1 MAAISTKQK
10 LLSLI
15 DDIEIIS
22 KELFDVMS
30 TPKNQ
35 PKTDAPDP
43 GLLMELLVQKDKEI
57 KESLKLAEE
66 QMDIQ
71 KIMDELKIE
80 VEKRDSDIKNLQK
93 NFKEAETILATAI
106 YQAKQKLNSIAQ
118 ANKKTISS
126 EELIKFAHRISAS
139 NAIAAPVTWAPGD
152 PRRPYPTDFEM
163 RRGYL
168 DHMQNSQSEF
178 SVNSQNS
185 LSWQSSSLQPPLAPP
200 PQPPQSSSVSSLD
213 PPTPMFGLSASAH
226 NTSMASGVASS
237 AGLSESIRNHASS
250 RDNEDVEIMTSDSS
264 SSSSSD
270 EENP

>member
-10 LLSLI
+10 LLTLI
-15 DDIEIIS
+15 DDIEIVS

-35 PKTDAPDP
+35 KTDAPDP
-43 GLLMELLVQKDKEI
+43 ALLMELLVQKDKEM

-71 KIMDELKIE
+71 KIMDELKME
-80 VEKRDSDIKNLQK
+80 VEKRDTDIRNLQK

-163 RRGYL
+163 RHGYL
-168 DHMQNSQSEF
+168 DHMQNSQS
-178 SVNSQNS
+178 NTLN
-185 LSWQSSSLQPPLAPP
+185 WQSSSLQPPLAPP
-200 PQPPQSSSVSSLD
+200 PQPPSSSVPSLD
-213 PPTPMFGLSASAH
+213 PPTPMFGLSASGL
-226 NTSMASGVASS
+226 NTSMGSGVASS
-237 AGLSESIRNHASS
+237 AGLSESIRNHAS
-250 RDNEDVEIMTSDSS
+250 RDNEDVEIMSSDSS

>member
-10 LLSLI
+10 LLTLI
-15 DDIEIIS
+15 DDIEIVS

-35 PKTDAPDP
+35 QKTDAPDP
-43 GLLMELLVQKDKEI
+43 ALLMELLVQKDKEM

-71 KIMDELKIE
+71 KIMDELKME
-80 VEKRDSDIKNLQK
+80 VEKRDTDIRNLQK

-139 NAIAAPVTWAPGD
+139 NAIAAPVTWAPG
-152 PRRPYPTDFEM
+152 TV
-163 RRGYL
+163 L
-168 DHMQNSQSEF
+168 
-178 SVNSQNS
+178 
-185 LSWQSSSLQPPLAPP
+185 
-200 PQPPQSSSVSSLD
+200 VSYSFLHVYMLLLL
-213 PPTPMFGLSASAH
+213 TFFYSISKAYHKG
-226 NTSMASGVASS
+226 NTSPNSSFLRVCEGPIHYCEKCILASLGVPE
-237 AGLSESIRNHASS
+237 LYF
-250 RDNEDVEIMTSDSS
+250 
-264 SSSSSD
+264 
-270 EENP
+270 